1 MFYKGERNEM
11 LKKGDKVVM
20 HTCSEAE
27 VYKGKIWT
35 VASNVWKLC
44 GTDVVML
51 EGFSGA
57 FAVKYLQKVDV
68 EELTRIKEIEV
79 YDNGYA
85 RIEYQNGETKVTSK
99 VVYMDAILTGVTECD
114 DDETAIDH
122 SKVVLHQKEDGTVQ
136 LRDDISF
143 LWCACG
149 NPAVEYV
156 KENESPYQYL
166 CNKCFKKLQEQL
178 EAIDRLRK

>member
-1 MFYKGERNEM
+1 MQNQTIFQKLNDMRERCRSLSYQEDIF
-11 LKKGDKVVM
+11 KDGII
-20 HTCSEAE
+20 
-27 VYKGKIWT
+27 KIKIEDLDWLIGT
-35 VASNVWKLC
+35 IERQQREIEKL
-44 GTDVVML
+44 TN
-51 EGFSGA
+51 
-57 FAVKYLQKVDV
+57 
-68 EELTRIKEIEV
+68 IKEIEV

-114 DDETAIDH
+114 DDDTAIDP
-122 SKVVLHQKEDGTVQ
+122 SKVVLHQKEDGTLQ

-156 KENESPYQYL
+156 PENESPYQYL
-166 CNKCFKKLQEQL
+166 CSKCFKELQEQL

>member
-1 MFYKGERNEM
+1 MQNQTIFQKLNDMRERCRSLSHQEDIFKDGIIKIKIED
-11 LKKGDKVVM
+11 LDWLIG
-20 HTCSEAE
+20 TIERQQRE
-27 VYKGKIWT
+27 IGK
-35 VASNVWKLC
+35 
-44 GTDVVML
+44 
-51 EGFSGA
+51 
-57 FAVKYLQKVDV
+57 
-68 EELTRIKEIEV
+68 LTNIKEIEV

-85 RIEYQNGETKVTSK
+85 RIEYQDGETKVTSK

-114 DDETAIDH
+114 DDDTAIDP
-122 SKVVLHQKEDGTVQ
+122 SKVVLHQKEDGTLQ

-143 LWCACG
+143 LWCVCG

-166 CNKCFKKLQEQL
+166 CNKCFKELQEQL